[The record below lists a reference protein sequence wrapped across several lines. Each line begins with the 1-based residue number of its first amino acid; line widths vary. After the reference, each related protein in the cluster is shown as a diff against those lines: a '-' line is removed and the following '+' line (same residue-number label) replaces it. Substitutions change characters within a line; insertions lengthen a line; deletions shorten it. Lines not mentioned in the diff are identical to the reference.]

1 MAEKRYI
8 LKPADTLDADGQPLN
23 RCYNAARIAD
33 RTVDELIG
41 ICKGLIADHV
51 INEDEAR
58 FLVQWLDE
66 HRRLGQSWP
75 VNVLSERIARMFQD
89 SIIDE
94 QEKQELFELLA
105 QVVGQQKEPSLAAL
119 DMSTHLPLTI
129 PAPTIIVPQ
138 RRFCFTGKFYFGTRK
153 ACAEA
158 ITMRGGL
165 IDETVLAGTV
175 YLVIGE
181 IGSRDWIHSTHG
193 RKIEAAIEW
202 NSKGS
207 GISIVSEEH
216 WADAVSKT

>member
-8 LKPADTLDADGQPLN
+8 LKAADPLDVDGQPVN
-23 RCYNAARIAD
+23 RQYNAARVAD

-41 ICKGLIADHV
+41 ICKGMIADGV
-51 INEDEAR
+51 INEGEAR

-66 HRRLGQSWP
+66 HRRLSQSWP
-75 VNVLSERIARMFQD
+75 VNVLSERIARMLQD
-89 SIIDE
+89 NIIDE
-94 QEKQELFELLA
+94 QERQELFELLA
-105 QVVGQQKEPSLAAL
+105 QVVGQQKEAIPAAL
-119 DMSTHLPLTI
+119 DTSTRLPLTI
-129 PAPTIIVPQ
+129 PAPSIVFPQ

-158 ITMRGGL
+158 ITIRGGL
-165 IDETVLAGTV
+165 IDETVLAGTM

-207 GISIVSEEH
+207 GIGIVSEEH
-216 WADAVSKT
+216 WADSVSMV